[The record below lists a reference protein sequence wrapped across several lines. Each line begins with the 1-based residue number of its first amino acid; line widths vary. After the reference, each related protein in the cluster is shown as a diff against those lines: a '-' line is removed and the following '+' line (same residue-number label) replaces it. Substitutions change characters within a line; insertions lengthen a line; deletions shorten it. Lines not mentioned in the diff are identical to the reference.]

1 MTKPTLDEKGVILAC
16 AHCGQKNRIP
26 YAQLGETGT
35 CGQCQ
40 ADLAA
45 PNVPLEVGS
54 EAQWSVLLAASPLP
68 VVVDF
73 WAPWCGPCRMVAPEL
88 EKVARANAGRWL
100 VVKINT
106 EALPD
111 LARAS
116 ASAPSPRWPSSPG
129 AARSPGHPA
138 RGPRRPS
145 RRGCARMRALQ
156 QGSHDPGDDE
166 RPGPHPVS

>member
-1 MTKPTLDEKGVILAC
+1 MTKPTLDEKGVVLAC

-26 YAQLGETGT
+26 YARLGETGT

-40 ADLAA
+40 ADLSA
-45 PNVPLEVGS
+45 PNVPLDIQNA
-54 EAQWSVLLAASPLP
+54 AQWSALLAASPLP

-111 LARAS
+111 LGARFGIRSIPTMAVFAGGREVARTS
-116 ASAPSPRWPSSPG
+116 G
-129 AARSPGHPA
+129 ARPA
-138 RGPRRPS
+138 AAIEAWVRENAGATAGQP
-145 RRGCARMRALQ
+145 
-156 QGSHDPGDDE
+156 
-166 RPGPHPVS
+166 